1 MTMEYAMQIRSL
13 VLAAALLLSSPLL
26 AEVPLDPGSTATIRL
41 SPQGALVY
49 PVAPRPPRAPANFGA
64 ILSIDIDEPG
74 RYHVALGARG
84 WVDVFKDGKALAS
97 VDHKHDEPG
106 TGIAKIVYF
115 DLVAGHYT
123 VALSGMTAGEVS
135 VTVAR

>member
-1 MTMEYAMQIRSL
+1 MQIRRL
-13 VLAAALLLSSPLL
+13 ALAAALLLSSPLL

-41 SPQGALVY
+41 SPQGALAY
-49 PVAPRPPRAPANFGA
+49 PVAPRPPQAPANFGA
-64 ILSIDIDEPG
+64 ILSIDIEEPG

-84 WVDVFKDGKALAS
+84 WVDIFKDGKALAPIS
-97 VDHKHDEPG
+97 HKHGEPG
-106 TGIAKIVYF
+106 TGIAKIVDF

>member
-1 MTMEYAMQIRSL
+1 MQIRSL
-13 VLAAALLLSSPLL
+13 ALAAALLLSSPLL

-49 PVAPRPPRAPANFGA
+49 PVAPRPPQAPANFGA
-64 ILSIDIDEPG
+64 ILSIDIEESR

-84 WVDVFKDGKALAS
+84 WVDIFKDGKALDS
-97 VDHKHDEPG
+97 ISHKHGEPG
-106 TGIAKIVYF
+106 TGIAKIVDF

-135 VTVAR
+135 ITVAR